1 MKKIISIILL
11 VLMIF
16 IGCEK
21 KIEKSIEVV
30 SREYRAIWSEDYNFD
45 TPILIDNL
53 SDLKNFIEEHPEQF
67 ANENKFLE
75 DYNEEF
81 FKSKLIYIFIKSES
95 SGSNNISAKGVKIEG
110 AKLTLIIN
118 REVSE
123 IGTADMAAWICL
135 FEVNRSDIKDI
146 KTVGYEIIEKN

>member
-1 MKKIISIILL
+1 M
-11 VLMIF
+11 
-16 IGCEK
+16 
-21 KIEKSIEVV
+21 
-30 SREYRAIWSEDYNFD
+30 
-45 TPILIDNL
+45 
-53 SDLKNFIEEHPEQF
+53 KNFIEEHPEQF

-110 AKLTLIIN
+110 DKLTLIIN